1 MQLSDDYLEFFFAK
15 KTSLKISSFSDIFGV
30 IAMQKWQFSDLTTVK
45 RYNGCPA
52 VVWPVGA
59 VYNL

>member
-1 MQLSDDYLEFFFAK
+1 MQLSDGYLEFFSMK
-15 KTSLKISSFSDIFGV
+15 MTSLKISSVSDIFGV

-52 VVWPVGA
+52 VV
-59 VYNL
+59 

>member
-52 VVWPVGA
+52 VV
-59 VYNL
+59 